1 MLIRTGTTAVLG
13 LAAVSG
19 AAAVKIQPDEA
30 ASQDT
35 FVYQLYQHASAGQI
49 YAGIPGGNAS
59 MADPI
64 LATTKSPLGHSMHSL
79 IRFDLTGV
87 TIDPGEKV
95 VFGLYVRPAAFG
107 SATPSPTYAAP
118 VSVYAAESAWT
129 ESVTWATQPGT
140 QGGALDTVNVAGIDQ
155 FIEFDVTVQVQAW
168 LGGASNNG
176 FVISQDAVVVDLD
189 RASQNLPAE
198 VGVFFRGAGWSDPT
212 QRPYLQVIPE
222 PAVLSILSLGAM
234 ISLRRKRGVR

>member
-1 MLIRTGTTAVLG
+1 MLIRTGTAVVLG

-19 AAAVKIQPDEA
+19 AAPGKIQPDEA

-35 FVYQLYQHASAGQI
+35 FVYELYQHSSAGQI

-59 MADPI
+59 QADPI
-64 LATTKSPLGHSMHSL
+64 LATTKTSSGHSMNSL
-79 IRFDLTGV
+79 VRFDVSGLS
-87 TIDPGEKV
+87 IDPGEKV

-107 SATPSPTYAAP
+107 SASPSPTYTAP

-129 ESVTWATQPGT
+129 ESVTWATQPLT
-140 QGGALDTVNVAGIDQ
+140 QGGALDTINVAGTDQ

-176 FVISQDAVVVDLD
+176 FVIGQDAVVVDWD
-189 RASQNLPAE
+189 RVSQNLPAE
-198 VGVFFRGAGWSDPT
+198 VGVFFRGAGWSDAT

-234 ISLRRKRGVR
+234 ISLRRKRGTR